1 MKKYFK
7 IVKKEIIFRLFF
19 HLIYMCAI
27 AALPYIIKF
36 MIDCGFAQGY
46 RDVLK
51 WTGLFVLAIV
61 IGMASQYISQRS
73 AWKLDEKFYKHIRKD
88 YFNHV
93 ISKTPQSFEEKSIGE
108 YSSEIM
114 NNIESCEEY
123 IEYCMQ
129 ICESIIG
136 LTVYAIYI
144 FLLDIRIAIV
154 IYLTALITLFLPR
167 ITGKKL
173 SNKKQTLLN
182 DTGEYTNKVMD
193 LLKGFPFVNLITIK
207 SMNREHVKHLNR
219 MENARF
225 KYGSF
230 KTFTNVLNGSVM
242 YVVNIAAFA
251 IIAVLLC
258 AGSITAGIATATIS
272 YIQDFMY
279 PLRTIIDSVS
289 NVKSVE
295 GVKNDMMNQ
304 IANCRTVKEKEVV
317 FHKKIAVK
325 NISISFQDSVIK
337 EKSFTFEKGK
347 SYVIVGDS
355 GTGKS
360 TLLKI
365 IAGRMKADEGQVF
378 GDEEELDYD
387 SCNQIMF
394 YSNQDSHIYDASY
407 EDNVTVFESY
417 HDKNNYDVLNILADY
432 KYIKNTQNCN
442 ELSGGEKQ
450 IVLLNRALYSNREV
464 LILDEPCS
472 AMNEMLEYNVT
483 EYLLS
488 LGKMIIM
495 VTHNNKENYLNLFD
509 YIIEMK

>member
-1 MKKYFK
+1 
-7 IVKKEIIFRLFF
+7 
-19 HLIYMCAI
+19 
-27 AALPYIIKF
+27 
-36 MIDCGFAQGY
+36 
-46 RDVLK
+46 
-51 WTGLFVLAIV
+51 
-61 IGMASQYISQRS
+61 
-73 AWKLDEKFYKHIRKD
+73 
-88 YFNHV
+88 
-93 ISKTPQSFEEKSIGE
+93 
-108 YSSEIM
+108 
-114 NNIESCEEY
+114 
-123 IEYCMQ
+123 
-129 ICESIIG
+129 
-136 LTVYAIYI
+136 
-144 FLLDIRIAIV
+144 
-154 IYLTALITLFLPR
+154 
-167 ITGKKL
+167 
-173 SNKKQTLLN
+173 
-182 DTGEYTNKVMD
+182 
-193 LLKGFPFVNLITIK
+193 
-207 SMNREHVKHLNR
+207 MNREHVKHLNR

-417 HDKNNYDVLNILADY
+417 HDENNYDVLNILADY

-472 AMNEMLEYNVT
+472 AMNERLEYNVT

-488 LGKMIIM
+488 LGKTIIM